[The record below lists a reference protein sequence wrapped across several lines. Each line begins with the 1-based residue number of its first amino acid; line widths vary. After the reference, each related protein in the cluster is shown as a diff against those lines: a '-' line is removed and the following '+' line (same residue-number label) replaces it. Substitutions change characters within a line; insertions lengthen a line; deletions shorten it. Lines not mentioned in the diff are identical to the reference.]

1 MPDDL
6 YFPPRE
12 LEVMGIL
19 WRLGSATVSEVRDQ
33 LDSDLAYTSVLS
45 ALQSLEDK
53 GHVRHEEEGRAY
65 RYIPVVGREEAGASA
80 LHRLVRKVFRGSPE
94 LLLTQLVG
102 ERTMTPVQLE
112 RMKDLLEAKLRDGD
126 EG

>member
-33 LDSDLAYTSVLS
+33 LESDLAYTSVLS
-45 ALQSLEDK
+45 ALQSLEEK

-65 RYIPVVGREEAGASA
+65 RYFAVVEANEAGRGALARIRESVFQGSA
-80 LHRLVRKVFRGSPE
+80 EKMLAHFVSDESLSRADLERLRN
-94 LLLTQLVG
+94 LLTARL
-102 ERTMTPVQLE
+102 
-112 RMKDLLEAKLRDGD
+112 KEAP
-126 EG
+126 

>member
-1 MPDDL
+1 
-6 YFPPRE
+6 
-12 LEVMGIL
+12 
-19 WRLGSATVSEVRDQ
+19 
-33 LDSDLAYTSVLS
+33 
-45 ALQSLEDK
+45 
-53 GHVRHEEEGRAY
+53 
-65 RYIPVVGREEAGASA
+65 VGREEAGASA

-112 RMKDLLEAKLRDGD
+112 RMKALLEAKLRDGD